1 MLINFNLIF
10 LIFKTSIISLIL
22 LLLTLIDVKA
32 FEVVTWNIQKGKN
45 VDWKNYLTIYPDI
58 DFLGI
63 QEATSDSEII
73 DVFDLNYYYLYNPAW
88 KNSIRSTGTLS
99 AWKNPD
105 DKAEGFVSDV
115 FEPLLLTPKSFIISD
130 HDLGCDTKIKIV
142 NVHMINFL
150 LGSGYENQLQ
160 QIKNNLKKWKGPLI
174 VLGDFNDWNFLRTES
189 LLRWTLALDLSLAHL
204 GDYKIFGLDHIFYR
218 HLNFKRLYLGP
229 KNLSDHRPL
238 HAEFSCL
245 AINEEL

>member
-10 LIFKTSIISLIL
+10 LLFKAVIISLIL
-22 LLLTLIDVKA
+22 LLFTLIEIKA

-45 VDWKNYLTIYPDI
+45 VDWKIYINDHPNI

-73 DVFDLNYYYLYNPAW
+73 DTFNLNYYYFYNPAW
-88 KNSIRSTGTLS
+88 ENSIRSTGTLS
-99 AWKNPD
+99 AWKNPN
-105 DKAEGFVSDV
+105 DKAEGFISDV
-115 FEPLLLTPKSFIISD
+115 LEPIILTPKSFIISD
-130 HDLGCDTKIKIV
+130 HDLGCDIKIKIV

-150 LGSGYENQLQ
+150 LGTGYQSQLQ

-174 VLGDFNDWNFLRTES
+174 VLGDFNDWNFLRTET
-189 LLRWTLALDLSLAHL
+189 LLQWTLALDLKLAHL
-204 GDYKIFGLDHIFYR
+204 GDHKIFGLDHIFYR
-218 HLNFKRLYLGP
+218 NLEFQKLYLGP

-245 AINEEL
+245 TKNEEL